1 MKQLEMMGMFYS
13 TQKIVVPVMII
24 GLGDIVFLRQSKLI
38 WQNQKLN
45 IEKIFQA
52 L

>member
-1 MKQLEMMGMFYS
+1 MFYS

-24 GLGDIVFLRQSKLI
+24 GLWIIVFVRQLKLI
-38 WQNQKLN
+38 RQNQKLN
-45 IEKIFQA
+45 IEKILQA